1 MVTEILPSI
10 YTSETEIELFSH
22 FKRFTTYFNT
32 YNTNKK
38 ELYKPT
44 GIPKT
49 IVNNIKIFIDNYNM
63 YQGYNPYYNM
73 HLGTKYDLNK
83 YITQEGIN
91 LYNKEIKESY
101 CKPMDDLFSL
111 ISSMPTNEQ
120 VRVMFDFPNFLAG
133 WDINNERTNGG
144 FILEQDNKYYLAV
157 VKDKSIF
164 KNLNEDTKGKN
175 YNKLIYKFIPGAS
188 KYFGKNITE
197 SNSPAEIIEIK
208 KKDNLSSFETQQLI
222 KYIKED
228 FIPQYASLNNE
239 IGEPYFNF
247 KFKEKYES
255 LYEFYDDIDSQSIL
269 MKYQKV
275 SAEII
280 DSYVKAGKLYLF
292 QIYNKDFGQGK
303 GRNSLNTIYLEKLFS
318 KENMNDPNIKLN
330 GDAKIFYREPTV
342 TKINKYGAGT
352 NIKNKKPRNGKEYSK
367 FDYDII
373 ADNRFTKGQFTFNV
387 SLTFNT
393 KYPPDTLYTVF
404 DEYIAK
410 NYNNVLTIIRG
421 QNNPFGFALYNN
433 EGKLLEKSVLD
444 KTDVSD
450 FIYTVCKYIDKYSPI
465 IAMEDFN
472 LFIKNDKGLI
482 SIKEYKYFQEKLI
495 NKLQYYISKELDNEP
510 LQLCHRTTTEK
521 FVQNGIIF
529 RTNRHLTGGFLAD
542 SKYLFDKITQIIK
555 EQQND

>member
-1 MVTEILPSI
+1 
-10 YTSETEIELFSH
+10 
-22 FKRFTTYFNT
+22 
-32 YNTNKK
+32 
-38 ELYKPT
+38 
-44 GIPKT
+44 
-49 IVNNIKIFIDNYNM
+49 
-63 YQGYNPYYNM
+63 
-73 HLGTKYDLNK
+73 
-83 YITQEGIN
+83 
-91 LYNKEIKESY
+91 
-101 CKPMDDLFSL
+101 
-111 ISSMPTNEQ
+111 
-120 VRVMFDFPNFLAG
+120 
-133 WDINNERTNGG
+133 
-144 FILEQDNKYYLAV
+144 
-157 VKDKSIF
+157 
-164 KNLNEDTKGKN
+164 
-175 YNKLIYKFIPGAS
+175 
-188 KYFGKNITE
+188 
-197 SNSPAEIIEIK
+197 
-208 KKDNLSSFETQQLI
+208 
-222 KYIKED
+222 
-228 FIPQYASLNNE
+228 
-239 IGEPYFNF
+239 
-247 KFKEKYES
+247 
-255 LYEFYDDIDSQSIL
+255 
-269 MKYQKV
+269 
-275 SAEII
+275 
-280 DSYVKAGKLYLF
+280 
-292 QIYNKDFGQGK
+292 
-303 GRNSLNTIYLEKLFS
+303 
-318 KENMNDPNIKLN
+318 MNDNNIKLN